1 MTVIYLDVLIG
12 LNWVIDYFL
21 LLAAAHL
28 LSRKIRRWRV
38 VLGAALGG
46 AASAMVL
53 MPKINGLLSF
63 LLYAVVAA
71 LMVLVT
77 YEFQSARLFLKTLL
91 CFYAVSFSFSGIMY
105 AIWYCAAP
113 QGMIWRSG
121 MVYFNISPLFLI
133 ILTVLCYLILT
144 LLQRLVGRQDS
155 PKKFFSVE
163 VEVDG
168 RKTEFRAMLD
178 TGNTLVERISGA
190 PVIVAEYN
198 AVKDLIPEELTQIYA
213 AGEVNRVEN
222 LEKPEWRMRF
232 RLIPFAGVGTQSLLP
247 AFFPDKVAVDKQE
260 VDRACVAVC
269 AQRLSSGLYRALLP
283 SVLAE
288 AVHLQEKPKERPGL
302 VAKHQKKRMQ

>member
-1 MTVIYLDVLIG
+1 MFAVTVIYLDVLIG

-121 MVYFNISPLFLI
+121 MVY
-133 ILTVLCYLILT
+133 
-144 LLQRLVGRQDS
+144 
-155 PKKFFSVE
+155 
-163 VEVDG
+163 
-168 RKTEFRAMLD
+168 
-178 TGNTLVERISGA
+178 
-190 PVIVAEYN
+190 
-198 AVKDLIPEELTQIYA
+198 
-213 AGEVNRVEN
+213 
-222 LEKPEWRMRF
+222 
-232 RLIPFAGVGTQSLLP
+232 
-247 AFFPDKVAVDKQE
+247 
-260 VDRACVAVC
+260 
-269 AQRLSSGLYRALLP
+269 
-283 SVLAE
+283 
-288 AVHLQEKPKERPGL
+288 
-302 VAKHQKKRMQ
+302 

>member
-1 MTVIYLDVLIG
+1 
-12 LNWVIDYFL
+12 
-21 LLAAAHL
+21 
-28 LSRKIRRWRV
+28 
-38 VLGAALGG
+38 
-46 AASAMVL
+46 MVL

-71 LMVLVT
+71 LMALVT

-178 TGNTLVERISGA
+178 TGNTLVERMSGA

-213 AGEVNRVEN
+213 AGEVDRVEN

-247 AFFPDKVAVDKQE
+247 AFFPDKVAVDKQV
-260 VDRACVAVC
+260 VDRACAV
-269 AQRLSSGLYRALLP
+269 SYTHPTLP
-283 SVLAE
+283 TILRV
-288 AVHLQEKPKERPGL
+288 
-302 VAKHQKKRMQ
+302 